1 MGKSY
6 RTKPDDSMSR
16 GRKNQAYDRRVRRE
30 IDREVRKNITKYETK
45 RGLHDY
51 GFDEERDWNEE

>member
-6 RTKPDDSMSR
+6 RTKPDDSMGRS
-16 GRKNQAYDRRVRRE
+16 RKNQAYDRKVRRE

-45 RGLHDY
+45 RGLYDY
-51 GFDEERDWNEE
+51 GFDEEEDWDGR